1 MMELGY
7 SQECIGKPNG
17 LKVGYYIKPTIF
29 GEVNNNMKI
38 AKEEIFGPVL
48 SIIPYKNIEDAIFIA
63 NDTEYGLAAYIS
75 GKDKEQ
81 LNYIARKLRAGQIHI
96 NYSSGGAYA
105 PFGGYK
111 QSEMD
116 VKRKMGFRRVSRG

>member
-1 MMELGY
+1 M
-7 SQECIGKPNG
+7 GKPNG

-48 SIIPYKNIEDAIFIA
+48 SNIPYKNIEDAIFIA

-81 LNYIARKLRAGQIHI
+81 LNFIARKLRAGQIHI
-96 NYSSGGAYA
+96 NYTSGGACTIWWI
-105 PFGGYK
+105 
-111 QSEMD
+111 
-116 VKRKMGFRRVSRG
+116 

>member
-1 MMELGY
+1 M
-7 SQECIGKPNG
+7 GKPNG

-48 SIIPYKNIEDAIFIA
+48 SIIPYENIEDAIFIA

-81 LNYIARKLRAGQIHI
+81 LNFIARKLRAGQVHI
-96 NYSSGGAYA
+96 NYTSGGAYA

-111 QSEMD
+111 SS
-116 VKRKMGFRRVSRG
+116 GNRREHGLHGLEECLETKAVIAP

>member
-1 MMELGY
+1 M
-7 SQECIGKPNG
+7 GKPNG

-63 NDTEYGLAAYIS
+63 NDTEYGLALTFLEKTKSSTSLPENCA
-75 GKDKEQ
+75 
-81 LNYIARKLRAGQIHI
+81 LARFI
-96 NYSSGGAYA
+96 
-105 PFGGYK
+105 
-111 QSEMD
+111 
-116 VKRKMGFRRVSRG
+116 